1 MTPEQVAHLQASV
14 LSGGSSDMICEILKA
29 LKQKGI
35 TQAEVQTTLEAMRH
49 SAPDEA
55 TEDRILEVLDI
66 VAGWCR
72 PRLRIWDEQ
81 P

>member
-1 MTPEQVAHLQASV
+1 MTPEQLRRLQAAV
-14 LSGGSSDMICEILKA
+14 NSGGSCDEICEILKS
-29 LKQKGI
+29 LKQDVV
-35 TQAEVQTTLEAMRH
+35 TQAEVQAALEAMRH

-55 TEDRILEVLDI
+55 TEDHILDDLDI

-72 PRLRIWDEQ
+72 PQFRIWGDQ